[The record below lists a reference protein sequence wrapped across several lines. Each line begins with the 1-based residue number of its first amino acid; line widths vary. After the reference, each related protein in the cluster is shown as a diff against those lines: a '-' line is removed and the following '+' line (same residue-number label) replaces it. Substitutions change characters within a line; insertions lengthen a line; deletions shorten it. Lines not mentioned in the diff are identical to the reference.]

1 MNIPHPPSPMLISRR
16 NALQLGLAAFTGI
29 ATTSLTKTI
38 HSNDNPKRKFRVV
51 GQSSLRKRAAA
62 RGFLSGAAGNYPT
75 LSTDAAFRN
84 LFAQECSILVPE
96 NKLKW
101 DTLRPAVNEFDFSKG
116 DWLAEFAR
124 THSLYFR
131 GHTLVWDQ
139 ALPGWFKEKVNKHNA
154 QNILIEHITTT
165 VKHYKGKVHS
175 WDVVNE
181 AIAIPY
187 SNRSDGLHPSP
198 WLELLGDGYIDLA
211 FHTAAAADPKA
222 MLVYNDRWL
231 DYDIPRDNAQRAA
244 VLKLLEG
251 FKKKGTPVQAL
262 GIQAHLDASETAFSP
277 RKLRTFLRDVAS
289 LGYKILIT
297 ELDVVDKKLPANIAT
312 RDRIVASAYEDYLS
326 VVLQE
331 KAVIAV
337 LTWGLSDRATWHSN
351 YNPRS
356 DRAPVRP
363 LPLDFNLK
371 RKLAWNAMA
380 RAFDK
385 APKR

>member
-1 MNIPHPPSPMLISRR
+1 MLINRR
-16 NALQLGLAAFTGI
+16 QALQLGLAAFTGI
-29 ATTSLTKTI
+29 TATSLTKAI
-38 HSNDNPKRKFRVV
+38 HSNDNPKRNFRVV
-51 GQSSLRKRAAA
+51 EQSPLRKRAAA

-75 LSTDAAFRN
+75 LSTDAGLRN

-96 NKLKW
+96 NELKW
-101 DTLRPAVNEFDFSKG
+101 DTLRPAIDKFDFSKG
-116 DWLAEFAR
+116 DWLAKFAR
-124 THSLYFR
+124 THRMYFR
-131 GHTLVWDQ
+131 GHTLVWNQ
-139 ALPGWFKEKVNKHNA
+139 ALPGWFKEKVNQQNA
-154 QNILIEHITTT
+154 ENILVEHITTT
-165 VKHYKGKVHS
+165 VKHYAGKVHS

-187 SNRSDGLHPSP
+187 SNRPDGLHPSP
-198 WLELLGDGYIDLA
+198 WLELLGDRYIDLA

-231 DYDIPRDNAQRAA
+231 DYDTPRDNAQRAA
-244 VLKLLEG
+244 VLKLLER
-251 FKKKGTPVQAL
+251 FKRKATPVQAL
-262 GIQAHLDASETAFSP
+262 GIQAHLDGSDTRFSP
-277 RKLRTFLRDVAS
+277 HKLRTFLRDVAS

-297 ELDVVDKKLPANIAT
+297 ELDVVDKKLPVDIAR
-312 RDRIVASAYEDYLS
+312 RDRIVARAYEDYLS
-326 VVLQE
+326 VVLDE

-351 YNPRS
+351 YNPRP

-363 LPLDFNLK
+363 LPIDSNLK

>member
-1 MNIPHPPSPMLISRR
+1 MLINRR
-16 NALQLGLAAFTGI
+16 QALQLGLAAFTGI
-29 ATTSLTKTI
+29 TATSLTTAI
-38 HSNDNPKRKFRVV
+38 HSNDKPKRNFRVV
-51 GQSSLRKRAAA
+51 GQSPLRKRAAA

-75 LSTDAAFRN
+75 LSTDAALRN

-96 NKLKW
+96 NELKW
-101 DTLRPAVNEFDFSKG
+101 DTLRPAIDKFDFSKG
-116 DWLAEFAR
+116 DWLAKFAR
-124 THSLYFR
+124 THRMYFR
-131 GHTLVWDQ
+131 GHTLVWNQ
-139 ALPGWFKEKVNKHNA
+139 ALPGWFKEKVNQQNA
-154 QNILIEHITTT
+154 ENILVEHITTT
-165 VKHYKGKVHS
+165 VKHYAGKVHS

-187 SNRSDGLHPSP
+187 SNRPDGLHPSP

-211 FHTAAAADPKA
+211 FRTAAAADPKA

-231 DYDIPRDNAQRAA
+231 DYDTPRDNAQRAA
-244 VLKLLEG
+244 VLKLLER
-251 FKKKGTPVQAL
+251 FKRKGTPVQAL
-262 GIQAHLDASETAFSP
+262 GIQAHLDGSDTRFSP
-277 RKLRTFLRDVAS
+277 HKLRTFLRDVAS

-297 ELDVVDKKLPANIAT
+297 ELDVVDKKLPVDIAQ

-326 VVLQE
+326 VVLDE
-331 KAVIAV
+331 KAVIAI

-351 YNPRS
+351 YNARP

-363 LPLDFNLK
+363 LPIDSNLK

>member
-1 MNIPHPPSPMLISRR
+1 MLINRR
-16 NALQLGLAAFTGI
+16 QALQLGLAAFTGI
-29 ATTSLTKTI
+29 TATSLTKTI
-38 HSNDNPKRKFRVV
+38 HSNDNPKRNFRVV
-51 GQSSLRKRAAA
+51 GQSPLRKRAVA

-75 LSTDAAFRN
+75 LSTDAALRN

-96 NKLKW
+96 NELKW
-101 DTLRPAVNEFDFSKG
+101 DTLRPAIDKFDFSKG
-116 DWLAEFAR
+116 DWLAKFAS
-124 THSLYFR
+124 THRMYFR

-139 ALPGWFKEKVNKHNA
+139 ALPGWFKEKVNHQNA
-154 QNILIEHITTT
+154 ENILVEHITTT
-165 VKHYKGKVHS
+165 VKHYAGKVHS

-187 SNRSDGLHPSP
+187 SNRPDGLHPGA

-211 FHTAAAADPKA
+211 FRTAAAADPKA

-231 DYDIPRDNAQRAA
+231 DYDTPRDNAQRAA
-244 VLKLLEG
+244 VLKLLER
-251 FKKKGTPVQAL
+251 FKSMGTPVQAL
-262 GIQAHLDASETAFSP
+262 GIQAHLDGSETRFNP

-297 ELDVVDKKLPANIAT
+297 ELDVVDKKLPVDIAR
-312 RDRIVASAYEDYLS
+312 RDRLVARAYEDYLS
-326 VVLQE
+326 VVLDE

-351 YNPRS
+351 YNPRP

-363 LPLDFNLK
+363 LPFDSNLK
-371 RKLAWNAMA
+371 RKLGWNAMA